1 MDLQILLFLG
11 QDGITNGA
19 IYALLAL
26 ALVLVFAVT
35 RVIFIPQGEFVAF
48 GALTLASL
56 QNGHIPG
63 TVWLLFGLG
72 SIIAL
77 LDGSR
82 LLREGRYRRLPP
94 LLIFNVGAPLL
105 AAAGLFALPPSQ
117 LPLWA
122 QVTVAMLLVVPLGPM
137 IYRVA
142 YQPLASASVLV
153 LLIVSVAVH
162 LALIGLGLL
171 FFGAEGW
178 RTPAFTDLSFE
189 IAEAPLQGQTILVV
203 VASAALIIGLY
214 FFFERT
220 IYGKALRATAMNR
233 TGARLMGIPPVLA
246 GKLCFTLAAAIG
258 AFSGILIAPI
268 TTIYYDS
275 GFLIGLKGFVGAI
288 IGGLASYPVAAL
300 GAILVGLLESYSS
313 FYASAFKEVIV
324 FTLII
329 PVLLWR
335 SLTTHHVD
343 EEEEKAD
350 EPASG
355 FRFSAKFRV
364 DRQALR
370 HAPLFAFIAAL
381 LVAPV
386 FLGEFSVT
394 LLNYIGLYAIVA
406 VGLVLLTGVGGL
418 TSFGQAAFVGL
429 GAYTTAWLTTVYG
442 LSPWLTLFIGLAITA
457 AVALSLGFITL
468 RMGGHYLPLGTIA
481 WGISLYFLFGNVEF
495 LGGHTGI
502 TGIPTISI
510 AGWELKSGR
519 EFFYLIW
526 LVVLLAILAVRNLLD
541 SRVGRAIR
549 ALKGGAVMAEAMGI
563 DTARQ
568 KIVVFLL
575 AALLASISGW
585 LYAHLQRFVN
595 PTPFSL
601 TQGIEYL
608 FMAVVG
614 GIGHVWGAVLGAGL
628 ITVLKQWLQDVLPQ
642 VLGQSGNFEIIVFGI
657 AMVLVLQK
665 ARAGLWPALLRWLPA
680 RAGRRE
686 IPQAEALAKRPPVAA
701 GTVLLDAAEVT
712 KRFGGLVANNAMS
725 LDVRAG
731 EVMALIGPNGAGK
744 STMFNCISGV
754 SPATEGRIAFLG
766 EPSASLPA
774 RSIARRGM
782 SRTFQHVRLLGNM
795 SVLENVAIGAHLRGN
810 RGVVAA
816 ALRLDR
822 TEENRLLAE
831 AARQI
836 ERVGLADY
844 MFEPAGSLALGQQR
858 IVEIARAL
866 ASDPCLLLLDEPAA
880 GLRYKEKQALG
891 ELLQKL
897 RAEGMG
903 ILLVEHDMDFVM
915 GLADR
920 VVVMEFGEKI
930 AAGKPEDI
938 QQDPKVLEAYLGGVE

>member
-1 MDLQILLFLG
+1 MDLQILLLLG

-26 ALVLVFAVT
+26 ALVLVFTVT

-56 QNGHIPG
+56 QAGHVPG
-63 TVWLLFGLG
+63 TVWLLLGLG
-72 SIIAL
+72 TTVAI
-77 LDGSR
+77 LDGYH
-82 LLREGRYRRLPP
+82 LVREGRYARLPTLLITNVGIP
-94 LLIFNVGAPLL
+94 LLF
-105 AAAGLFALPPSQ
+105 AAGLFAMPPTQ
-117 LPLWA
+117 LPLWT
-122 QVTVAMLLVVPLGPM
+122 QVVIAMLLVVPLGPM
-137 IYRVA
+137 IYRIA
-142 YQPLASASVLV
+142 FQPLASAPVLV
-153 LLIVSVAVH
+153 LLIVAVAVH

-189 IAEAPLQGQTILVV
+189 LAGAPLQGQTILVV
-203 VASAALIIGLY
+203 VASALLIIGLY

-288 IGGLASYPVAAL
+288 IGGLASYPLAAL

-335 SLTTHHVD
+335 SLTSHHIE
-343 EEEEKAD
+343 EEEEKSEETPGGSVTAGKRG
-350 EPASG
+350 S
-355 FRFSAKFRV
+355 R
-364 DRQALR
+364 LIR
-370 HAPLFAFIAAL
+370 HLPMLAFIAVLGISPL
-381 LVAPV
+381 LLP
-386 FLGEFSVT
+386 EFTIT

-442 LSPWLTLFIGLAITA
+442 LSPWVTLFIGMAITG

-481 WGISLYFLFGNVEF
+481 WGISLYFLFGNVDF

-502 TGIPTISI
+502 TGIPTVSLF
-510 AGWELKSGR
+510 GWELKSGR

-526 LVVLLAILAVRNLLD
+526 LFVLLAIVSIRNLLD

-549 ALKGGAVMAEAMGI
+549 ALKGGTVMAEAMGVN
-563 DTARQ
+563 TARE
-568 KIVVFLL
+568 KIIIFLI

-595 PTPFSL
+595 PTPFAL
-601 TQGIEYL
+601 NQGIEYL

-614 GIGHVWGAVLGAGL
+614 GIGHVWGAVLGAGV
-628 ITVLKQWLQDVLPQ
+628 ITILKQWLQDLLPQ
-642 VLGQSGNFEIIVFGI
+642 LLGQSGNFEIIVFGI
-657 AMVLVLQK
+657 AMVLILQK
-665 ARAGLWPALLRWLPA
+665 ARAGLWPVLMRLLPS
-680 RAGRRE
+680 RAVVRE
-686 IPQAEALAKRPPVAA
+686 VPQAEALPRRQPTAS
-701 GTVLLDAAEVT
+701 GSLLLEASEVT
-712 KRFGGLVANNAMS
+712 KRFGGLVANNNMS
-725 LDVRAG
+725 LTVQAG

-744 STMFNCISGV
+744 STMFNCISAV
-754 SPATEGRIAFLG
+754 NPATEGKIAFLG
-766 EPSASLPA
+766 ESTAALAA
-774 RSIARRGM
+774 RDIARRGM
-782 SRTFQHVRLLGNM
+782 SRTFQHVRLLGQM
-795 SVLENVAIGAHLRGN
+795 TVLENVAIGAHLRGSK
-810 RGVVAA
+810 GVLAA

-822 TEENRLLAE
+822 AEENRLLAE

-836 ERVGLADY
+836 ERVGLAEH
-844 MFEPAGSLALGQQR
+844 MFDAAGSLALGQQR

-880 GLRYKEKQALG
+880 GLRYKEKQALA
-891 ELLQKL
+891 ELLRKL

-930 AAGKPEDI
+930 AEGLPE
-938 QQDPKVLEAYLGGVE
+938 QVQKDPKVLEAYLGGVE